1 VGIGVRTPGYVEITS
16 GVDAGEQVVVGA
28 NLERIFPGAPVM
40 ARVVDRTPKPAP
52 TEH

>member
-1 VGIGVRTPGYVEITS
+1 VRTPGYVEITS
-16 GVDAGEQVVVGA
+16 GIDAGDQVVVGG
-28 NLERIFPGAPVM
+28 LDVLFPGAPVM